1 MNTLIIVLIILLLPL
16 VALLCYWIAYND
28 NSIKEAVN
36 KVEANGFKKICDSKN
51 ELAKA
56 LNIPIERLDVY
67 ENMYKEWTSVVE
79 KNKEFNKNVIEAYDT
94 FIRIAPDVKEWTA
107 FVNYKLRGNL
117 TPNEINEAKRLN
129 IDISHFSR
137 YKENLLQIKSVEQR
151 YGINSKQYK
160 AAFSFFLDRTE
171 NVDEWERFLRIY
183 K

>member
-1 MNTLIIVLIILLLPL
+1 MSTLVFILIIIFLPL
-16 VALLCYWIAYND
+16 VALLYYWVTSND
-28 NSIKEAVN
+28 SSIKEVID
-36 KVEANGFKKICDSKN
+36 KIEDNGFKRICDSKK

-67 ENMYKEWTSVVE
+67 ENMYKEWTSVVV
-79 KNKEFNKNVIEAYDT
+79 KNKEFNKNVIDAYDT

-107 FVNYKLRGNL
+107 FVNYKLRGDL
-117 TPNEINEAKRLN
+117 TPNEIDEAKRLN

>member
-1 MNTLIIVLIILLLPL
+1 MLIIVLIIFLLPL
-16 VALLCYWIAYND
+16 VALFYYWITSSD
-28 NSIKEAVN
+28 NSIKEAIN
-36 KVEANGFKKICDSKN
+36 KVEANGFKEICNSKKG
-51 ELAKA
+51 LAKA

-67 ENMYKEWTSVVE
+67 ENMYKEWTSVVA
-79 KNKEFNKNVIEAYDT
+79 KNKEFNKNVINAYDT

-107 FVNYKLRGNL
+107 FVNYKLRGDL

-160 AAFSFFLDRTE
+160 AAYSFFLDRTD
-171 NVDEWERFLRIY
+171 NVDEWELFLRIY